1 MYNGER
7 LLHDAAVEG
16 NVPLLLR
23 LLEEDRLALHRVA
36 SGSLNETP
44 LHVAAMLGHLEFVEE
59 ILTRNPEM
67 ARELDFRRSSPLHL
81 AAAKGHTEVVK
92 LLLLTNPK
100 MSLSRDWEGRCPIH
114 LAVIRGHTEV
124 LKELIQVKPEAALP
138 KIGSR
143 NILHLCV
150 MHYQYEALEYL
161 VETMG
166 DDNEFM
172 NTKDDDGSTI
182 LHLAAAD
189 QQVEV
194 VKLLLTKSQIKRNVV
209 NHQGSTSLDLAL
221 ARGCGNGKDVKIQQL
236 LKREGAIQA
245 TGITSSRRSA
255 SIALNESNEPPQD
268 NSQPEKRKKIRK
280 KGWLEQKRSALMVV
294 ASLIATMAY
303 QAGINPP
310 ANIWPGKSE
319 IVTTKNSREHL
330 RVDSFAFIICNSA
343 SFYASL
349 SIILLLISGLPLRW
363 RFFMCLLMVVVCVA
377 VVSVMLAYENALR
390 ILSVASDLTDRN
402 MRYGFIWIFL
412 IGIIFIGHTVR
423 LVVKMARRN
432 RRRIK
437 RQRGNYSPS
446 QEPILV

>member
-124 LKELIQVKPEAALP
+124 LKELIQ
-138 KIGSR
+138 
-143 NILHLCV
+143 
-150 MHYQYEALEYL
+150 YEALEYL

-172 NTKDDDGSTI
+172 NTEDDDGSTI

-402 MRYGFIWIFL
+402 MRYSFIWIFL